1 MCPSTSGIG
10 DADVIQSLELG
21 ERAAQ
26 LALGRSNF
34 SLGPSNPYDDGQND
48 PGDEAGSSKEAAKPV
63 HKDGGLLV
71 PGGNFVVKLLEGS
84 GTKGGSVTG
93 PFFQGAYARTKEESH
108 FPLLFGRSLKDSASP
123 VPDMDSLAQDLDSR
137 VIVLSGLMLQR
148 ESSLVALL

>member
-34 SLGPSNPYDDGQND
+34 SLGLNIPHGEVGQND
-48 PGDEAGSSKEAAKPV
+48 PESEVGSPKEQAKPV

-93 PFFQGAYARTKEESH
+93 PFSQGVYGRTKREAH
-108 FPLLFGRSLKDSASP
+108 FLDLPEVAYWYSERRS
-123 VPDMDSLAQDLDSR
+123 
-137 VIVLSGLMLQR
+137 
-148 ESSLVALL
+148 

>member
-34 SLGPSNPYDDGQND
+34 SLGLNIPHDEVGQND
-48 PGDEAGSSKEAAKPV
+48 PESEAGSPKEAAKPV

-93 PFFQGAYARTKEESH
+93 PFSQGAYTRREAH
-108 FPLLFGRSLKDSASP
+108 FPLLSAPIQQVSF
-123 VPDMDSLAQDLDSR
+123 LA
-137 VIVLSGLMLQR
+137 
-148 ESSLVALL
+148 